1 MITPRIRT
9 PGSWIPIQQPNPL
22 GSGPWILGPDPE
34 TLVLDPGFWV
44 RIQKPWFRNLDFGSG
59 PRNLGS
65 GPWILGPDPE
75 TLVPDP
81 GFWVRTQKP
90 WFRTLDFGSA
100 STNQQF
106 PQPLRIVRRLL
117 ARAGLTA
124 VDLHCR
130 C

>member
-44 RIQKPWFRNLDFGSG
+44 RTQKPWFRTLDFGSG

-81 GFWVRTQKP
+81 GFWVRFNQP
-90 WFRTLDFGSA
+90 AIPAASPDRPSA
-100 STNQQF
+100 PGT
-106 PQPLRIVRRLL
+106 RRPHRRRPSLSL
-117 ARAGLTA
+117 KRGLP
-124 VDLHCR
+124 
-130 C
+130 